1 MLAQYSRD
9 CKEAWRQI
17 SCPCPSTRVRTIF
30 RLAFFR
36 LTFIRPQIFVPQFFV
51 SHFFVSQFFVSR
63 IFVWQFFVW
72 VFFRLNYFSSVH
84 SFVRTFFRSYIF
96 SSVHFFVFFRFRRPW
111 GLTTWR
117 WFSLRFFFH
126 FLELFTMLSI
136 VLHLIVFKT
145 KKKNEAKNRKKSV
158 PYSQGVT
165 MGPPGIRSRL
175 ATVDTIYRR
184 LTEKVMSYE
193 LVLWQWQ
200 VCDIPSSLVNGYD
213 LRNT

>member
-36 LTFIRPQIFVPQFFV
+36 LTFFRPQIFVPQFFV

-63 IFVWQFFVW
+63 IFVW

-96 SSVHFFVFFRFRRPW
+96 SSVHFF
-111 GLTTWR
+111 
-117 WFSLRFFFH
+117 RFFP
-126 FLELFTMLSI
+126 LS
-136 VLHLIVFKT
+136 T
-145 KKKNEAKNRKKSV
+145 
-158 PYSQGVT
+158 P
-165 MGPPGIRSRL
+165 MGPDYMALIFASFFFFIFWSCLQCYLSYCIWSSSKLKKRS
-175 ATVDTIYRR
+175 
-184 LTEKVMSYE
+184 EKSKKISAV
-193 LVLWQWQ
+193 
-200 VCDIPSSLVNGYD
+200 
-213 LRNT
+213 